1 MISENR
7 KARYAE
13 MAGRMMETTP
23 ERVPAGILRR
33 IAHIHELYASNTAH
47 MDLDIQT
54 LLVAVVVEESGLIPW
69 PE

>member
-13 MAGRMMETTP
+13 MAGRMLETTP
-23 ERVPAGILRR
+23 ETVAAGILRR
-33 IAHIHELYASNTAH
+33 VGHIHELYRKHTAH

>member
-1 MISENR
+1 MISEQM

-23 ERVPAGILRR
+23 ESVPAGILRR
-33 IAHIHELYASNTAH
+33 VGHIHELYRRNTAH

-54 LLVAVVVEESGLIPW
+54 LLVATVVDESGLVPW
-69 PE
+69 E